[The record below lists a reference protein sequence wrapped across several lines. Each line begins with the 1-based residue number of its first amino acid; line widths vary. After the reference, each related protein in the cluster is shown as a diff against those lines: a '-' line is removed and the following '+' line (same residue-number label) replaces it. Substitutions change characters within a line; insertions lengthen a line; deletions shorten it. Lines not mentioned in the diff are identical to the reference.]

1 MKNPTE
7 LPSATVEPDLRLAF
21 APRPDLIATLTPR
34 ELQVL
39 AYVAAD
45 YSDLE
50 IGLTLG
56 VCDRTI
62 SAHVRQ
68 IIDKLG
74 VRTRTGAAAIYCCT
88 VIAARRVVAP

>member
-1 MKNPTE
+1 MKIPTAQH
-7 LPSATVEPDLRLAF
+7 SAESRQGLERAF
-21 APRPDLIATLTPR
+21 VPRPDLIATLTRR

-39 AYVAAD
+39 AYVSAD
-45 YSDLE
+45 YSDLD
-50 IGLTLG
+50 IGLALG

-74 VRTRTGAAAIYCCT
+74 ARTRTGAARIYCCT
-88 VIAARRVVAP
+88 VIVARHAAAR